1 MSVVLVCECEIV
13 NYGNE
18 TNVRDDQSR
27 WNILNKRAA
36 VNAKGCLTFRNF
48 RNPLPLYVCP
58 PVEQLVDSRHMYYWE
73 TRALVIRERLK
84 SEG

>member
-18 TNVRDDQSR
+18 TNVRGDQSR
-27 WNILNKRAA
+27 WNVFNKRAA

-48 RNPLPLYVCP
+48 RNPLSLYVCP
-58 PVEQLVDSRHMYYWE
+58 PVEQLVDSRHVLLRNAC
-73 TRALVIRERLK
+73 TCG
-84 SEG
+84 S